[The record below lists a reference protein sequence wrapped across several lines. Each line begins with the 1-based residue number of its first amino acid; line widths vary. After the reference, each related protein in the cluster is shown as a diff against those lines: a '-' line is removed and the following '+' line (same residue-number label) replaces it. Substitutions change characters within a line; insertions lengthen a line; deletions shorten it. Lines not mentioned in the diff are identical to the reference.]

1 VVAVPAVALAI
12 AVLVPAVSAISN
24 QLSRQVEARADRF
37 SMELTRDPPELIA
50 FQRRIAVQN
59 VADPDPPGWVTFL
72 LATHPTS
79 MQRIGQALAFERRL
93 TAPPA
98 EARGGGTPGGS

>member
-1 VVAVPAVALAI
+1 
-12 AVLVPAVSAISN
+12 VLVPAISAISN

-37 SMELTRDPPELIA
+37 SMELTHDPRELIA
-50 FQRRIAVQN
+50 FQKRIAVQN

-72 LATHPTS
+72 LATHPTA

-93 TAPPA
+93 TRPE